1 MHIYRGY
8 PALRLKEF
16 QRLSS
21 QRLRVSGAIQPKD
34 SKSLKG
40 HSPKATGAIQPKDT
54 CQSMGKLHFFLGR
67 ARPKTGCSAGAKR
80 CFSSPSHYNSFPVK
94 KGWGYPAQKFADFRA
109 FQPKNATGII
119 PR

>member
-40 HSPKATGAIQPKDT
+40 HSPKATG
-54 CQSMGKLHFFLGR
+54 
-67 ARPKTGCSAGAKR
+67 
-80 CFSSPSHYNSFPVK
+80 Y
-94 KGWGYPAQKFADFRA
+94 WGYPAQRYMPEHGQAALFSWTSKA
-109 FQPKNATGII
+109 KNWLFC
-119 PR
+119 RC